1 MDILLLIIGLGLI
14 LAGANF
20 LTDGSAALAQRFR
33 VPEFII
39 GLTVVA
45 VGTST
50 PELVVSVLSA
60 IAGKSDVAIGNVVG
74 SNIFNVFVILG
85 VCALIRPLPLTAGNI
100 RRDIP
105 FGVIVSLLLLALAA
119 DSYVFKGAADRIGR
133 IDGIVML
140 LLYGALM
147 WYTIRT
153 TKRPEATAPDAGA
166 KPGMAGWL
174 MAAMIVGGLAGL
186 IFGGE
191 MFLRS
196 ATEIARRM
204 CDSGEELRFYACG
217 GDGTVNEVANGIIG
231 YDNAA
236 MTVIPVGTGNDFLKN
251 FGDDL
256 EKFRDAE
263 NLWDGPQFPIDA
275 IDVNGRIALTIACS
289 GIDAR
294 VARDVHK
301 YSESP
306 LLDGKSSYI
315 YSLAVNFLFKGIGSH
330 WTVSLDDTVMEGDWS
345 LVAVC
350 NGRYYGGGFMPVA
363 EARMDD
369 GVLNTLVVK
378 QVTRRAFTRFVAPYS
393 KGEYWRFPQYAQS
406 YTAKEIRITSD
417 EDIVTCLDGEIF
429 RFRDVTFRLSDKKLN
444 FFAPKGAS
452 PDATFTPIDQQQRKN
467 SL

>member
-1 MDILLLIIGLGLI
+1 MKH
-14 LAGANF
+14 
-20 LTDGSAALAQRFR
+20 
-33 VPEFII
+33 VFII
-39 GLTVVA
+39 NPT
-45 VGTST
+45 
-50 PELVVSVLSA
+50 
-60 IAGKSDVAIGNVVG
+60 AGK
-74 SNIFNVFVILG
+74 
-85 VCALIRPLPLTAGNI
+85 
-100 RRDIP
+100 
-105 FGVIVSLLLLALAA
+105 A
-119 DSYVFKGAADRIGR
+119 DSRQKIYDMAD
-133 IDGIVML
+133 
-140 LLYGALM
+140 AL
-147 WYTIRT
+147 RT
-153 TKRPEATAPDAGA
+153 KHHLDVQCILTKKQGH
-166 KPGMAGWL
+166 
-174 MAAMIVGGLAGL
+174 
-186 IFGGE
+186 
-191 MFLRS
+191 

-315 YSLAVNFLFKGIGSH
+315 YSLAVNFLFKGIGSR
-330 WTVSLDDTVMEGDWS
+330 WTVSLDDVAVKGDWS

-369 GVLNTLVVK
+369 GVLNTLVVRE
-378 QVTRRAFTRFVAPYS
+378 VNRRTFLKFVGPYS
-393 KGEYWRFPQYAQS
+393 RGEYAKFPEYAHCS
-406 YTAKEIRITSD
+406 CPKVVHIHSEKP
-417 EDIVTCLDGEIF
+417 DIVTCLDGESVVNS
-429 RFRDVTFRLSDKKLN
+429 DVTIKLHDKKLN
-444 FFAPKGAS
+444 FFGPEGCSCNRTARG
-452 PDATFTPIDQQQRKN
+452 
-467 SL
+467 